1 MHGAITARI
10 QYDHDD
16 KDGGGGGHDDRGDD
30 GGHGDVCWLLL
41 WGW

>member
-16 KDGGGGGHDDRGDD
+16 KDAGADGGGVLGD
-30 GGHGDVCWLLL
+30 GGDG
-41 WGW
+41 